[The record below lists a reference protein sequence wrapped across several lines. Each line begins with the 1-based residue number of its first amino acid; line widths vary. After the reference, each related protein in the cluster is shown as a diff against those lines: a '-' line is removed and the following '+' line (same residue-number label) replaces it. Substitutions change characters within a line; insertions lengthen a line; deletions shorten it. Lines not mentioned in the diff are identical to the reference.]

1 MSSFKK
7 LEVNSSPTPVVVVDG
22 CDVGAGTEEEG
33 HDGHVVGAGGQVQ
46 RCVAQFVLEMAT
58 SREGA

>member
-1 MSSFKK
+1 M
-7 LEVNSSPTPVVVVDG
+7 EVNSSPTPAVVVDG